1 MKIIKANRKNLSRAL
16 NVAGMYCAE
25 KSMYIFPHEC
35 KEEVYKIAQNLREN
49 SVRVAVDIS
58 GKKLPDQLKSL
69 DKRKIPFV
77 MTVGEEEIKNQT
89 FTVRNTKT
97 REEKNGNLEEVIKL
111 CVR

>member
-1 MKIIKANRKNLSRAL
+1 
-16 NVAGMYCAE
+16 
-25 KSMYIFPHEC
+25 
-35 KEEVYKIAQNLREN
+35 
-49 SVRVAVDIS
+49 
-58 GKKLPDQLKSL
+58 
-69 DKRKIPFV
+69 